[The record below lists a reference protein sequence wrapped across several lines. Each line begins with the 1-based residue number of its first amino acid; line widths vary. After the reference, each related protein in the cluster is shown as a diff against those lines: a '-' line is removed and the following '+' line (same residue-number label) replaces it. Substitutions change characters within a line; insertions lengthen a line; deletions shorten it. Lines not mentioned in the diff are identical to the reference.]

1 MEQSEKRQFLMELS
15 KKLKFI
21 RSYRCWTQEN
31 VAEKLGIS
39 TYAYAKIERG
49 GTDVNFSRLKQIA
62 QVMGID
68 LSQLF
73 GLDEKNI
80 FNLTCDH
87 STHYAKIDNRYV
99 KQSGESYGRMFL
111 PLG

>member
-39 TYAYAKIERG
+39 VCAYAKIE
-49 GTDVNFSRLKQIA
+49 LK
-62 QVMGID
+62 
-68 LSQLF
+68 
-73 GLDEKNI
+73 
-80 FNLTCDH
+80 
-87 STHYAKIDNRYV
+87 
-99 KQSGESYGRMFL
+99 
-111 PLG
+111 